1 MADNQNMFPIG
12 TADKYI
18 ESVIGLYNY
27 SIGSRN
33 DMLFNNPLEKR
44 YYISTSVYSPE
55 IGEPYVMSNSHRN
68 FDYFWGRYGGLVGY
82 TYDYQYLRTKNSD
95 VIANLGDIEQHQ
107 TFGDGNP
114 YYKPVK
120 LADYDFRSNPDRLYD
135 TDILLNTNYDGL
147 NNTFKK
153 LDRLFDYI
161 YTKPG
166 EETKLHPR
174 IENKS
179 LNTFSDQNKYISDK
193 AKYDKYTS
201 DDEVKKLYLNG
212 DSVDTSSYGNN
223 FGETFKVI
231 NPARTNV
238 NTESIGIYNELNQ
251 EVINGDYVNNE
262 LDSFDEYGYQ
272 DVPDNVNIV
281 RIVDDE
287 NENTHSLLKKTNDLF
302 KNGKI
307 KSLINRFHI
316 KEEISEIQSSV
327 DESYGISRGRN
338 LLKKNVNSEPNFL
351 FTYDNPYCRVWTIA
365 NQYSKYS
372 DLIRPFH
379 ESLKDFDEKPI
390 MEGFR
395 PFKNK
400 RRGFSSIDNEV
411 NGLPIIAPKSPEDV
425 KRCMFSIENLAWKDI
440 NMNGKIV
447 SRNFQ
452 DSSNR
457 NSNRNVI
464 SKEQQGPNG
473 GRIMWFPPYNL
484 KFTENVNVNWNNNS
498 FIGRGEQIYSYV
510 NTDRGGTLDFTL
522 LIDHPSILD
531 IYSKSVSDADDDKE
545 TRDEDILRFFA
556 GCGEL
561 EKINSESDKHQ
572 ETSITQTSKEIP
584 VDPTPEPLDITD
596 KKTVY
601 VFFPNNFS
609 GVDYIDSDPNIAVTY
624 LLNGGIG
631 PGVGYEG
638 GRGGTETCQPING
651 CIGGVPFIECENE
664 NGGNNKWYYQVD
676 DRVKDEVLLTVDGY
690 KDSAC
695 YGLNSEKLKDVLMS
709 ESLSATT
716 VKSIL
721 GIGDMSNEEI
731 RDTIVPFSSIDLLK
745 ANFNRHF
752 DDDTDINLLDVG
764 EVKIRCVGF
773 ASNHGH
779 KESNVILAMNRARF
793 LRAYLIKVLGFNP
806 EWISAPEIINSDVAT
821 NNKGVSSLEAKLG
834 RHAAVYIEVS
844 YKDKQPTLNRTD
856 NKNITVS
863 ADYSHRNTSNTEN
876 EQARVLTTIEET
888 VNVLNEYDNE
898 AEYFKKIGAGND
910 FIKKYIVDKVKYFD
924 PAFHSIT
931 PEGFNARLTFLH
943 QCTRQGPTV
952 AASDSTNVSSAGN
965 LAFGRAPVCV
975 LRIGDFYNTRIII
988 DSISIQYDN
997 NGGIQ
1002 WDMNQEGIGLQ
1013 PMYANVSISFKFL
1026 GGSDLSGP
1034 ISRLQNAVSYNFFAN
1049 TSVYDRRAD
1058 FRNSIG
1064 GEVDEWQAGFNEK
1077 KDK

>member
-1 MADNQNMFPIG
+1 MVDNQNMFPIG

-135 TDILLNTNYDGL
+135 TNILLDTKYENLDY
-147 NNTFKK
+147 TFKK
-153 LDRLFDYI
+153 LDRLFNSIFSFSGRTLQNRNRLDFKQYSFTDEENVYVNGVVKDYKYRVKDGIDKSI
-161 YTKPG
+161 YP
-166 EETKLHPR
+166 
-174 IENKS
+174 
-179 LNTFSDQNKYISDK
+179 
-193 AKYDKYTS
+193 
-201 DDEVKKLYLNG
+201 NG
-212 DSVDTSSYGNN
+212 NSVDMPKYGDN
-223 FGETFKVI
+223 FGETVI
-231 NPARTNV
+231 ITSERTNV
-238 NTESIGIYNELNQ
+238 NTEGINLYDEDGELDIGIEHHPMNVTLGR
-251 EVINGDYVNNE
+251 VDTNNA
-262 LDSFDEYGYQ
+262 SG
-272 DVPDNVNIV
+272 
-281 RIVDDE
+281 
-287 NENTHSLLKKTNDLF
+287 LLKKTDELF

-307 KSLINRFHI
+307 KSLISRFHT
-316 KEEISEIQSSV
+316 SSQKPSLTESAV
-327 DESYGISRGRN
+327 DESYGLSRGRN
-338 LLKKNVNSEPNFL
+338 LTKKYDIDETFAG
-351 FTYDNPYCRVWTIA
+351 YDNPYCRVWTTA

-372 DLIRPFH
+372 DLIRPL
-379 ESLKDFDEKPI
+379 SYGDGLKTFDDKEI
-390 MEGFR
+390 MNGFR
-395 PFKNK
+395 PFGSK
-400 RRGFSSIDNEV
+400 RRGFSSIDNEE

-452 DSSNR
+452 DSSDR
-457 NSNRNVI
+457 NSDRNVI

-531 IYSKSVSDADDDKE
+531 IYSKSISDGDDKE
-545 TRDEDILRFFA
+545 TRDLDILRFFA

-561 EKINSESDKHQ
+561 EKINSESDKRQ

-584 VDPTPEPLDITD
+584 VDPTPESLDITD

-609 GVDYIDSDPNIAVTY
+609 GADYIDSDPNIAATY

-651 CIGGVPFIECENE
+651 CIGGVPFIECKNK
-664 NGGNNKWYYQVD
+664 NGGTNKWYYQVD

-695 YGLNSEKLKDVLMS
+695 YGLNSEKLKDILKS

-731 RDTIVPFSSIDLLK
+731 EDTIVPFSSIDLLK
-745 ANFNRHF
+745 TFFNRHF
-752 DDDTDINLLDVG
+752 SDNTDINLLDVG
-764 EVKIRCVGF
+764 EVKIKCVGF

-779 KESNVILAMNRARF
+779 KTSNVTLAMNRARF

-821 NNKGVSSLEAKLG
+821 NGKGVSSLEAKLG

-844 YKDKQPTLNRTD
+844 YKDKQPTLNRID

-863 ADYSHRNTSNTEN
+863 ADYSHRNTDNNEN
-876 EQARVLTTIEET
+876 EQTRVLTTTEET

-898 AEYFKKIGAGND
+898 SEYFKKIGAGND

-952 AASDSTNVSSAGN
+952 AASDSTNVKSAGN

-1064 GEVDEWQAGFNEK
+1064 GEVDEWQAGFNEN

>member
-18 ESVIGLYNY
+18 EKVIGLYNY

-68 FDYFWGRYGGLVGY
+68 FDYFWERYGGLIGY

-107 TFGDGNP
+107 TFGDENP
-114 YYKPVK
+114 DYKPVK

-135 TDILLNTNYDGL
+135 TDIILNTNYDGL
-147 NNTFKK
+147 NNTFDK
-153 LDRLFDYI
+153 LDKLFDYI
-161 YTKPG
+161 YTRPG

-174 IENKS
+174 IVNKS
-179 LNTFSDQNKYISDK
+179 LNTFTDQKKYISDK

-201 DDEVKKLYLNG
+201 DDEVEKLYLDG
-212 DSVDTSSYGNN
+212 DSVDTPSYGND
-223 FGETFKVI
+223 FGSTVEITST
-231 NPARTNV
+231 RTNV
-238 NTESIGIYNELNQ
+238 NTEAINLYDEDNELNIGI
-251 EVINGDYVNNE
+251 EIIPENVTIGRVDTSNSRG
-262 LDSFDEYGYQ
+262 LLSKTDE
-272 DVPDNVNIV
+272 
-281 RIVDDE
+281 
-287 NENTHSLLKKTNDLF
+287 LF

-307 KSLINRFHI
+307 KSLISRFHT
-316 KEEISEIQSSV
+316 KSQKPSLTESAV
-327 DESYGISRGRN
+327 DKNYGLSRGRN
-338 LLKKNVNSEPNFL
+338 LLKKEELDV
-351 FTYDNPYCRVWTIA
+351 TYAGYDNPYCRVWTTA

-372 DLIRPFH
+372 DLIRPFR
-379 ESLKDFDEKPI
+379 ESLKDFDEKSI

-400 RRGFSSIDNEV
+400 RRGFSSIDNEE
-411 NGLPIIAPKSPEDV
+411 NGLPVIAPKSPEDV

-447 SRNFQ
+447 SRNFEKS
-452 DSSNR
+452 DR

-531 IYSKSVSDADDDKE
+531 IYSKSVSDFAKDKE
-545 TRDEDILRFFA
+545 DRDEDILRFFA

-561 EKINSESDKHQ
+561 EKINSKSDKHQ
-572 ETSITQTSKEIP
+572 ETSIIQTSKEIP
-584 VDPTPEPLDITD
+584 VDPVPEPLDITD

-609 GVDYIDSDPNIAVTY
+609 GIDYIDTDPNIAATY

-638 GRGGTETCQPING
+638 GNGSLEICQPING
-651 CIGGVPFIECENE
+651 CVGGVPFIECKNK
-664 NGGNNKWYYQVD
+664 NGGTNKWYYQVD

-731 RDTIVPFSSIDLLK
+731 RDTIVPFSSIDFLK
-745 ANFNRHF
+745 AEFNRHF

-779 KESNVILAMNRARF
+779 KESNVTLAMNRARF
-793 LRAYLIKVLGFNP
+793 LREYLIKVLGFNP
-806 EWISAPEIINSDVAT
+806 EWISAPEIINSDVVT
-821 NNKGVSSLEAKLG
+821 NGKGVSSLEAKLG

-844 YKDKQPTLNRTD
+844 YKDKQPTLNRT
-856 NKNITVS
+856 NTKNITVS
-863 ADYSHRNTSNTEN
+863 ADYSNRNTGNTEN
-876 EQARVLTTIEET
+876 EQARVLTTTEET

-952 AASDSTNVSSAGN
+952 AASDTTNISSAGN

-1049 TSVYDRRAD
+1049 TSIYDRRAD
-1058 FRNSIG
+1058 FRDSVG
-1064 GEVDEWQAGFNEK
+1064 GPVDEWQAGFNEK
-1077 KDK
+1077 NDK